1 MNLPECDNAIQEALT
16 RERPKKLVHL
26 INRFLQKNAK
36 AKQSLDF
43 VCLMCQEEG
52 PEGKARAFFSAPPP
66 TIVFCANRLH
76 SAREV
81 EETMMHELIHAYD
94 FVVRTMDITNPS
106 ILACSEIRAAR
117 ESECYQKAFAL
128 QKLLPESKLLK
139 TMSEWK
145 NKRCV
150 RRHAIRSTQSMF
162 PDEAVDDVDK
172 MLEMCYSDQ
181 APFDKS
187 DP

>member
-1 MNLPECDNAIQEALT
+1 MNLPECDDAIQEALT
-16 RERPKKLVHL
+16 RERPKKLVQL
-26 INRFLQKNAK
+26 INRFLERDSTATK
-36 AKQSLDF
+36 SLDF
-43 VCLMCQEEG
+43 VCLMCREEG

-76 SAREV
+76 SAGEV

-94 FVVRTMDITNPS
+94 FVVRKMDITKPN

-117 ESECYQKAFAL
+117 ESECYQKAFLLA
-128 QKLLPESKLLK
+128 KLLPESNLTE

-150 RRHAIRSTQSMF
+150 RTHAIRSTQ
-162 PDEAVDDVDK
+162 
-172 MLEMCYSDQ
+172 
-181 APFDKS
+181 
-187 DP
+187 